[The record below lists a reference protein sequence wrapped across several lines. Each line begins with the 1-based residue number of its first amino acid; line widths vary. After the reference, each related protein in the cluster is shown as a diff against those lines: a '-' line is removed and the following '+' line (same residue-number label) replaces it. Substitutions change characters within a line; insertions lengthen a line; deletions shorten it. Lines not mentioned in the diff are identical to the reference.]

1 MMIGDKMIK
10 KIISIFMASVL
21 LVTCFAGCNKDGE
34 EIYLSCAID
43 EMPRYFDPQVVS
55 STGEKIVAV
64 NVFDGLFKL
73 DENGEPKKCAVKDY
87 NVSSDGLTYTFY
99 LKNDMKYYISDE
111 VQDFLEDNEK
121 TIEGKV
127 TANDFVFGIKRAV
140 MPETDSPDF
149 SLLSIIKNATKV
161 HNGDASVDE
170 LGVRAVDEYTL
181 EIKLEQKKSDFLY
194 ALTQPVSF
202 ACDEEFFNLTNGR
215 YGLDEEYII
224 SNGSFYLSDIKDGE
238 SVRFSQVSEYAGDY
252 KALPTS
258 VRLYVNSNEVDIAK
272 KVDDKTYDLGF
283 FTSEEAIDELGR
295 RVQKKNLENITTALI
310 FNMKKESLQ
319 NVKLR
324 TGLVSSIDKSAITE
338 KSVKNLVPSYYN
350 LSGGNAESLSYNID
364 NARKNMIS
372 AFDELKIDN
381 LTVNI
386 LCTAKYE
393 EIAKSI
399 ISNWQSNIGV
409 ELNGTITVVEDSEF
423 SSKIKKG
430 EFDIAIYKLSVD
442 SDKSVKF
449 LSIFKTGN
457 EKNVLGYS
465 SEEYDRI
472 VDDLSMTS
480 SKDKAVYCESYLLKN
495 AVVMPLSYENTVF
508 AVAKGTTGVYSAGD
522 SSNIYFYK
530 GQK

>member
-1 MMIGDKMIK
+1 MFK
-10 KIISIFMASVL
+10 KIISIFIASIL
-21 LVTCFAGCNKDGE
+21 LVTCFAGCDNDEE
-34 EIYLSCAID
+34 EIYLACAIG

-73 DENGEPKKCAVKDY
+73 DENGEVQKCAVKDY
-87 NVSSDGLTYTFY
+87 KVSSDGLTYTFY

-111 VQDFLEDNEK
+111 VQDFLEDKEK

-127 TANDFVFGIKRAV
+127 TAKDFVFGIKRAV
-140 MPETDSPDF
+140 MPETNSPDF

-161 HNGDASVDE
+161 HNGEAGVDD
-170 LGVRAVDEYTL
+170 LGVRVIDEYTL

-202 ACDEEFFNLTNGR
+202 PCDEEFFNLTNGR

-224 SNGSFYLSDIKDGE
+224 SNGSFYLSDIKENE
-238 SVRFSQVSEYAGDY
+238 SVRFSKVSEYTGDY

-258 VRLYVNSNEVDIAK
+258 VRLYVNSNEVDVAK

-283 FTSEEAIDELGR
+283 FTSKEAIDELGR
-295 RVQKKNLENITTALI
+295 KVQKKNLENITTALV

-324 TGLVSSIDKSAITE
+324 TGLVSSIDKSAIVE
-338 KSVKNLVPSYYN
+338 NSVKNLVPSYYN
-350 LSGGNAESLSYNID
+350 LSGEKVESLSFNTEK
-364 NARKNMIS
+364 ARKNMIS

-381 LTVNI
+381 LTINI
-386 LCTAKYE
+386 LCTTQYE

-409 ELNGTITVVEDSEF
+409 ELNGTITVVENDEF
-423 SSKIKKG
+423 ESKIKKG
-430 EFDIAIYKLSVD
+430 EFDIAIYNLSVD
-442 SDKSVKF
+442 SNKSVNF
-449 LSIFKTGN
+449 LSMFKTGN
-457 EKNVLGYS
+457 DKNVFGYS

-480 SKDKAVYCESYLLKN
+480 SKDKAIYCESYLLKN
-495 AVVMPLSYENTVF
+495 AVVLPLSYENTIF

>member
-1 MMIGDKMIK
+1 MFK
-10 KIISIFMASVL
+10 KIISIFIASVL
-21 LVTCFAGCNKDGE
+21 LVTCFAGCDKGE
-34 EIYLSCAID
+34 DETYLACAVD

-73 DENGEPKKCAVKDY
+73 DENGEVQKCAVKDY
-87 NVSSDGLTYTFY
+87 NVSADGLTYTFY

-111 VQDFLEDNEK
+111 VQDYLDEIEK
-121 TIEGKV
+121 TIDGKV
-127 TANDFVFGIKRAV
+127 TASDFVFGIKRAV
-140 MPETDSPDF
+140 MPETNSPDF

-161 HNGDASVDE
+161 HNGKAKADE
-170 LGVRAVDEYTL
+170 LGVRALDEYTL
-181 EIKLEQKKSDFLY
+181 EITLEKKKSDFLY

-202 ACDEEFFNLTNGR
+202 PCDEEFFNLTKGR

-224 SNGSFYLSDIKDGE
+224 SNGGFYLSDIKDGE
-238 SVRFSQVSEYAGDY
+238 SVRFSQVSEYTGDY

-258 VRLYVNSNEVDIAK
+258 VRLYVNSNEIDIAK

-295 RVQKKNLENITTALI
+295 KVQKKNLENITTSLI
-310 FNMKKESLQ
+310 FNMKKENLQ

-324 TGLVSSIDKSAITE
+324 TGLVSSIHKTAIME
-338 KSVKNLVPSYYN
+338 NSVKNLVPSYYN
-350 LSGGNAESLSYNID
+350 LSGDKVESLSYNTEK
-364 NARKNMIS
+364 ARKNMIS

-381 LTVNI
+381 LTINI
-386 LCTAKYE
+386 LCTTEYE

-399 ISNWQSNIGV
+399 ISNWQTNIGV
-409 ELNGTITVVEDSEF
+409 ELNGTITVAEQDEYA
-423 SSKIKKG
+423 SKIRNG
-430 EFDIAIYKLSVD
+430 DFDIAIYNLTVD
-442 SDKSVKF
+442 SDKSVNF
-449 LSIFKTGN
+449 LSMFKTGN
-457 EKNVLGYS
+457 ENNVSGYS
-465 SEEYDRI
+465 SEEFDRI
-472 VDDLSMTS
+472 IDDLSMS
-480 SKDKAVYCESYLLKN
+480 STKEKAVYCESYLLKN
-495 AVVMPLSYENTVF
+495 AVVLPLTYESTIL